1 MGFVDLQVNGYGG
14 IELTGEADHR
24 DEAELFGYV
33 KGALP
38 GARHDVLG
46 KLAEAAE
53 GTLVVRRLDRATPRM
68 QAKLMT
74 LVESGVYRPIGAA
87 EDWPCEARLVFTSR
101 REPKEMI
108 ESAGF
113 REDLAYALAPGHI
126 ALPALRARR
135 GDVHA
140 LAEHFLEQRCAEQ
153 RKQRTLGGDALA
165 AMDAYDWPG
174 NVRELEKAIEHA
186 VLVSRS
192 PAIAA
197 ADLPEAVTAGG
208 AADTP
213 RVNACDAGTLA
224 IPALADGWT
233 PTHLEDVMRQ
243 CERQILRA
251 ALDANDWNR
260 SQTARQLNIN
270 RATLYKK
277 VRAYRLDEP
286 DAA

>member
-1 MGFVDLQVNGYGG
+1 MD
-14 IELTGEADHR
+14 APKDH
-24 DEAELFGYV
+24 APS
-33 KGALP
+33 GAC
-38 GARHDVLG
+38 A
-46 KLAEAAE
+46 
-53 GTLVVRRLDRATPRM
+53 
-68 QAKLMT
+68 
-74 LVESGVYRPIGAA
+74 VESVRSPRAPRRHATYITVTSGKGGVGKSNVAVNLAVRLAQMDRRITEISP
-87 EDWPCEARLVFTSR
+87 EAMEVLT
-101 REPKEMI
+101 
-108 ESAGF
+108 
-113 REDLAYALAPGHI
+113 
-126 ALPALRARR
+126 
-135 GDVHA
+135 
-140 LAEHFLEQRCAEQ
+140 
-153 RKQRTLGGDALA
+153 
-165 AMDAYDWPG
+165 AYDWPG